1 MTLSLSG
8 YCTVVPRLPV
18 WLQKQL
24 SLSFF
29 FFFLWRAGCS
39 PYSNAGNAQL
49 TTRVL
54 WREQVYFSP
63 GFIISA
69 VGLRTHVEV
78 RDQQPA
84 LREQE
89 VKSARRNGP
98 FGAWGGTRTR
108 GVQISNFSG
117 CAVSP
122 PS

>member
-1 MTLSLSG
+1 M
-8 YCTVVPRLPV
+8 
-18 WLQKQL
+18 
-24 SLSFF
+24 
-29 FFFLWRAGCS
+29 
-39 PYSNAGNAQL
+39 
-49 TTRVL
+49 
-54 WREQVYFSP
+54 YFSP

-89 VKSARRNGP
+89 VKSARQNGP
-98 FGAWGGTRTR
+98 FGAWGGTHTR